1 MMISFRLGGDSS
13 KAVRLISLLE
23 KDGISCSVGY
33 IASTWWGNFI
43 RIKDVKEIYLNDI
56 NDVAFEDKIIE
67 VFISNLRWRLPK
79 PKINSHLIYLSTAN
93 KFKEELDE
101 MDSDNEF
108 INIDSTHFDI
118 IAEDVDKILKYLN

>member
-1 MMISFRLGGDSS
+1 MAFLVVLD
-13 KAVRLISLLE
+13 
-23 KDGISCSVGY
+23 

-67 VFISNLRWRLPK
+67 DFISNLRWRLPK

-101 MDSDNEF
+101 IASDNEF
-108 INIDSTHFDI
+108 INIYSTHFDI
-118 IAEDVDKILKYLN
+118 IAKDVDKILKYLN